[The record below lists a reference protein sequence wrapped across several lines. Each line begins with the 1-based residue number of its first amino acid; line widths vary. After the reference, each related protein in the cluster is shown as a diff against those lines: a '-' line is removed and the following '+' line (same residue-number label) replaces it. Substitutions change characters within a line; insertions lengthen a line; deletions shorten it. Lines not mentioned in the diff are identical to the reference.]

1 MNTLLLPV
9 LYLGR
14 ISIFLTH
21 ELGSMFIFF
30 INGFLYIFTYPFQ
43 IKKIVQQVYFIGV
56 KSFFVIILIGIF
68 TGMVM
73 ALQGYYV
80 LIKVGSEGLLGA
92 GVALALIRELG
103 PVLGAIM
110 IVGRAG
116 SSMAAEIGIMR
127 ITEQIDALYTM
138 AINPVK
144 YLFSPRIVAA
154 LISFPLLIALFDV
167 VGIFG
172 GYMVGVLLLGVDPGA
187 FVSKMITMVTIED
200 IRGGFY
206 KAFIFGATVV
216 TVCCYQGY
224 FVHTRREAFGAK
236 GVSFAT
242 TSAVVLSCVIIL
254 ATDYVITSFLL

>member
-1 MNTLLLPV
+1 MNTILFPI
-9 LYLGR
+9 LYIGHGTLF
-14 ISIFLTH
+14 IIH

-30 INGFLYIFTYPFQ
+30 INGVSQIVTYPFQ

-56 KSFFVIILIGIF
+56 KSFLVIALIGAF

-80 LIKVGSEGLLGA
+80 LAKVGTEGLLGA
-92 GVALALIRELG
+92 GVALALIKELG
-103 PVLGAIM
+103 PVIGSIM

-116 SSMAAEIGIMR
+116 SSMAAELGIMR

-138 AINPVK
+138 DINPIK
-144 YLFSPRIVAA
+144 YLFAPRIVAS

-172 GYMVGVLLLGVDPGA
+172 GYMVGVLLLNVDPGA
-187 FVSKMITMVTIED
+187 FISKMITMVAIED
-200 IRGGFY
+200 INEGFC
-206 KAFIFGATVV
+206 KAFIFGALVV
-216 TVCCYQGY
+216 TICCYQGY
-224 FVHTRREAFGAK
+224 FVHTRKEIFGAK

-242 TSAVVLSCVIIL
+242 TSAVVLSCVAIL
-254 ATDYVITSFLL
+254 AMDYVITSLLL

>member
-1 MNTLLLPV
+1 MNILSNALI
-9 LYLGR
+9 YIGD
-14 ISIFLTH
+14 ISIFLVH
-21 ELGSMFIFF
+21 ELGAIFLF
-30 INGFLYIFTYPFQ
+30 FLKGFLYIFTYPFQ

-56 KSFFVIILIGIF
+56 KSFFVIVLIGMF

-103 PVLGAIM
+103 PVLGSFM

-127 ITEQIDALYTM
+127 ITEQIDALFTM
-138 AINPVK
+138 NINPVK
-144 YLFSPRIVAA
+144 YLFSPRIVASV
-154 LISFPLLIALFDV
+154 ISFPLLIALFDV

-172 GYMVGVLLLGVDPGA
+172 GYMVGVYLLGVDPGA
-187 FVSKMITMVTIED
+187 FMSKMITMVTIED
-200 IRGGFY
+200 VRGGFY
-206 KAFIFGATVV
+206 KAFIFGAVVV
-216 TVCCYQGY
+216 TICCYQGY
-224 FVHTRREAFGAK
+224 FVHMRREAFGAK

-242 TSAVVLSCVIIL
+242 TSAVVISCVAIL
-254 ATDYVITSFLL
+254 ALDYVITSFLL

>member
-1 MNTLLLPV
+1 MNVITIPI

-14 ISIFLTH
+14 ISIFLVH

-30 INGFLYIFTYPFQ
+30 INGFFCIFTYPFQ
-43 IKKIVQQVYFIGV
+43 IKKIIQQIYFIGV
-56 KSFFVIILIGIF
+56 KSFFVIVLIGIF

-138 AINPVK
+138 DINPVK

-154 LISFPLLIALFDV
+154 LVTFPLLIALFDV
-167 VGIFG
+167 VGIYG
-172 GYMVGVLLLGVDPGA
+172 GYMVGVYLLGVDPGA
-187 FVSKMITMVTIED
+187 FISKMITMVTIED
-200 IRGGFY
+200 VLGGFY
-206 KAFIFGATVV
+206 KAFIFGAIVV
-216 TVCCYQGY
+216 TICCYQGY

-242 TSAVVLSCVIIL
+242 TSAVVLSCVAIL
-254 ATDYVITSFLL
+254 AFDYVITSFLL

>member
-1 MNTLLLPV
+1 MNVITMPIS
-9 LYLGR
+9 YLGR
-14 ISIFLTH
+14 ITIFLIH
-21 ELGSMFIFF
+21 ELGSIFIFF
-30 INGFLYIFTYPFQ
+30 INGFSHIFTYPFQ
-43 IKKIVQQVYFIGV
+43 TKKIIQQVYFIGV
-56 KSFFVIILIGIF
+56 KSFFVIVLIGIF

-80 LIKVGSEGLLGA
+80 LVKVGTEGLLGA

-138 AINPVK
+138 DINPVK

-172 GYMVGVLLLGVDPGA
+172 GYMVGVFLLGVDPGA
-187 FVSKMITMVTIED
+187 FISKMITMVTIED
-200 IRGGFY
+200 VRGGFY
-206 KAFIFGATVV
+206 KAIIFGAVVV
-216 TVCCYQGY
+216 TICCYQGY

-254 ATDYVITSFLL
+254 AVDYVITSFLL